1 MDNRTMPFDDE
12 SYAEFERKME
22 LVEYGPTTTILEQ
35 LTARGVELRTDDAIP
50 DDELGRHLWQL
61 LARLRDLR
69 IELDHTD
76 HLSDRELYRKLLTD
90 IVPSEIA
97 AHDEI
102 GFAEHFQLLLC
113 TGDEPQTSTY
123 LRYFADENERG
134 WWQKDNPDYQMPPQ
148 EDPPFN
154 RDVLRPS
161 MFGYP
166 EALAWLDANWNVNA
180 LASKR
185 FGSTNDARDFVK
197 ALYGAGAP
205 CVAID
210 NIMFVAKD
218 DWTPYADTLVVVMPE
233 KAAASQALLEVCR
246 TAGRPDQIADDPLR
260 FGETG
265 PKRIRLR
272 WD

>member
-1 MDNRTMPFDDE
+1 MDNKTPQFDRD

-22 LVEYGPTTTILEQ
+22 LFEYGPTTTILKQ
-35 LTARGVELRTDDAIP
+35 LAARGVEVRPPDAIA
-50 DDELGRHLWQL
+50 DDELRLHLWQL

-76 HLSDRELYRKLLTD
+76 HLSDRELYRKLWDD
-90 IVPSEIA
+90 ILPSEVA

-123 LRYFADENERG
+123 LRYFADEKERG
-134 WWQKDNPDYQMPPQ
+134 WWQTDNPDYQMPPQ
-148 EDPPFN
+148 EDPPYN
-154 RDVLRPS
+154 RDVLLPS

-166 EALAWLDANWNVNA
+166 EALAWLDANWNIHA
-180 LASKR
+180 LASHR
-185 FGSTNDARDFVK
+185 FGSINQARDFVNT
-197 ALYGAGAP
+197 LYAAGAT

-218 DWTPYADTLVVVMPE
+218 DWTLYADTLIVGIPE
-233 KAAASQALLEVCR
+233 DAAARQALLEVCR
-246 TAGRPDQIADDPLR
+246 ESGRPHQIADDPRR

-265 PKRIRLR
+265 PQRIRLR